1 MSAAGPLQGAKAPL
15 GGSAA
20 AQAANVGAN
29 IHSMSQNIKLLM
41 VDNYDSFTYN
51 LVQYFGELGAD
62 VEVHRNDEI
71 TVAEIGGKLKA
82 GQLDRL
88 VISPGPCSPLE
99 AGISVAAIRHFAGKL
114 PILGVCL
121 GHQSIGAAFGG
132 KIIRAQQ
139 LMHGKTSVIT
149 TTQEGVFAG
158 LPRQFTVNRYHSL
171 AIERA
176 SCPPELRITAWTEDG
191 EIMGVKHA
199 TLAIEGVQFH
209 PESILTEHGH
219 AMLKNFLLQS

>member
-1 MSAAGPLQGAKAPL
+1 MSNK
-15 GGSAA
+15 
-20 AQAANVGAN
+20 
-29 IHSMSQNIKLLM
+29 IKLLM
-41 VDNYDSFTYN
+41 IDNYDSFTYN
-51 LVQYFGELGAD
+51 IVQYLGELGAD
-62 VEVHRNDEI
+62 VEVFRNDEI
-71 TVAEIGGKLKA
+71 TVAEIEARLQA

-88 VISPGPCSPLE
+88 VISPGPCSPAE
-99 AGISVAAIRHFAGKL
+99 AGISVAAIQHFAGKL

-139 LMHGKTSVIT
+139 LMHGKTSVIS

-158 LPRQFTVNRYHSL
+158 LPAQFTVNRYHSL

-176 SCPPELRITAWTEDG
+176 TCPPCLKVTAWTDDG
-191 EIMGVKHA
+191 EIMGVKHT
-199 TLAIEGVQFH
+199 TLDIEGVQFH

-219 AMLKNFLLQS
+219 AMLKNFLAPRV